1 MEDYNFFFY
10 KQTFWPTE
18 LLPVKETKF
27 TRLSLT
33 IDFPISISPVH
44 NDRTA
49 PGILFFSKTDVI
61 IFVVATEVREVV
73 GAPFQITALP
83 HTYYLEFDTSN

>member
-1 MEDYNFFFY
+1 
-10 KQTFWPTE
+10 
-18 LLPVKETKF
+18 VKETKF

-33 IDFPISISPVH
+33 INAPISTSPVH
-44 NDRTA
+44 NDKIA

-73 GAPFQITALP
+73 GAPFQTTAFP
-83 HTYYLEFDTSN
+83 QTYF

>member
-1 MEDYNFFFY
+1 MYNV
-10 KQTFWPTE
+10 QTFWPTA

-33 IDFPISISPVH
+33 IDTPISTSPVH
-44 NDRTA
+44 KDKTA
-49 PGILFFSKTDVI
+49 PGILFSSRTEAI
-61 IFVVATEVREVV
+61 IFVVATEVREVL

-83 HTYYLEFDTSN
+83 HIYNVMVLMK